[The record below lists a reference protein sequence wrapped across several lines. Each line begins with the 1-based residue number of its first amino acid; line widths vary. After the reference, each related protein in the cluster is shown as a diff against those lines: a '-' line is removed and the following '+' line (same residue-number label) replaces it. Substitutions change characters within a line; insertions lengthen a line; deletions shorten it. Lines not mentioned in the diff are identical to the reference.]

1 MIKTQF
7 FQAMF
12 SLQNN
17 LKKNINEIKQRKQ
30 VERSKKINLKLTNYF
45 YIIFQIYL
53 NYFNDTNIK

>member
-45 YIIFQIYL
+45 QAKLYIDF
-53 NYFNDTNIK
+53 